1 MENNEQI
8 VRNWCL
14 DNTHIIIEFL
24 IEHSAFFNRKA
35 HVLLTTFKHEILEK
49 QLHHY
54 ISVHCSKDTG
64 LSTEDVLSYI
74 ESINWKDIL

>member
-8 VRNWCL
+8 VRDWCL

-24 IEHSAFFNRKA
+24 IEHSAFFDSKA
-35 HVLLTTFKHEILEK
+35 HVLLSTFKQGILEK
-49 QLHHY
+49 QLHYY
-54 ISVHCSKDTG
+54 ISVCCSKDTG
-64 LSTEDVLSYI
+64 LSTEDLLSYI